1 MWLVKIFKSSKP
13 LIFSLTMII
22 VLSACKESTFLLS
35 GTRYLYVASGACYG
49 GGVTTSTGLATIS
62 RIGLDDGQLHGST
75 INYYAQSPNDQPVG
89 IVNYD
94 SNNLMVLVENTN
106 GRRLDLASKFNAG
119 QISVFYQNATTLS
132 AVGRSL
138 FKSPLDGSVYVAKS
152 TAVEK
157 VSANKQR
164 LTAGAAAYINAPG
177 GACATSTTVM
187 TNALELSGGKL
198 LFSHAA
204 ASPNNKIGMIS
215 STGYLAAPDCLT
227 TQAAPFTTSLPT
239 SMLMHSS
246 GKLLVAFGSTT
257 SASNVIMSYT
267 VSESGNSISGATTAY
282 SNQSVV
288 IGPSAMTEDTA
299 TGIVYIASA
308 TVGAESINAFSFDS
322 SSGVLTRIG
331 STPFIPQNQYIRCV
345 SGMVVA
351 E

>member
-1 MWLVKIFKSSKP
+1 MYFSFILV
-13 LIFSLTMII
+13 LI
-22 VLSACKESTFLLS
+22 SAAVQSGCESSTFLLS

-49 GGVTTSTGLATIS
+49 GGVTTNTGLATIS
-62 RIGLDDGQLHGST
+62 RFGLDDGQIHGST
-75 INYYAQSPNDQPVG
+75 INYYSQSPNDQPVG
-89 IVNYD
+89 IINYD

-119 QISVFYQNATTLS
+119 QISVFYQNATTLNG
-132 AVGRSL
+132 VGRSL
-138 FKSPLDGSVYVAKS
+138 SPSSIDGSVFVAKS
-152 TAVEK
+152 TAIEK
-157 VSANKQR
+157 ISANKQR

-177 GACATSTTVM
+177 GACATSATVM
-187 TNALELSGGKL
+187 TSAIELSGGKL

-204 ASPNNKIGMIS
+204 ANPNNKIGMIS
-215 STGYLAAPDCLT
+215 STGYVAAGDCLT

-239 SMLMHSS
+239 AMLLHSS
-246 GKLLVAFGSTT
+246 GKLLVAYGSTT

-267 VSESGNSISGATTAY
+267 VDTSGNTISGATTAY

-288 IGPSAMTEDTA
+288 IGPSAMTEDRT
-299 TGIVYIASA
+299 TGVVYIASA
-308 TVGAESINAFSFDS
+308 TVGAESIEAFTFDS

-331 STPFIPQNQYIRCV
+331 STPFIPLNQYVRCV